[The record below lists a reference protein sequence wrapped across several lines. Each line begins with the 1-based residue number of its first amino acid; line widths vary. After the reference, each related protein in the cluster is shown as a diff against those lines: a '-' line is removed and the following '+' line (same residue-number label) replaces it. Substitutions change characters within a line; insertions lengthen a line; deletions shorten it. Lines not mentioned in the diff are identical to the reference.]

1 MGQPQKSG
9 NRTGYIRLL
18 KDNKPFRNL
27 WYGQVISELGDWL
40 NSLAI
45 YALILKMGGS
55 GTAMAGAMVAKLV
68 PIFFVSPIA
77 GVMIDRFPRKS
88 VMIVSDIL
96 RFVVVLGFLLVGG
109 QEDLWLLYSL
119 IVIEI
124 SLAGFFEPARSA
136 IIPSI
141 VATKDLVTANALS
154 GSTWSV
160 MLAFGAALGG
170 VVVSLLGIQA
180 AFILDAVTFLFSAWF
195 IARIP
200 AAADTV
206 RKPGEHEASGW
217 ENFVEGARYI
227 LVRPVI
233 LALTLLK
240 SGLAISGGAMTLIPL
255 FANRLFSSASAISMS
270 IGILYSAR
278 GIGAAVGPIL
288 VKHLFGDSS
297 RMLRISIFVCFLLS
311 AASYILLA
319 RSNSLFSA
327 CTGIGMAT
335 LFGSVIWVFS
345 SSLIHLE
352 AEQKFLGRI
361 FSTEMGLLTLV
372 MGLSNWGVGYAVDHL
387 SLSLSAVTL
396 WMAGLLTIPGLL
408 WGGFIGIG
416 SGRLKQGTCST
427 TECPVD
433 ASGFN
438 PLPIK
443 PRSKQETASDRKT
456 ESA

>member
-1 MGQPQKSG
+1 MY
-9 NRTGYIRLL
+9 TL
-18 KDNKPFRNL
+18 
-27 WYGQVISELGDWL
+27 
-40 NSLAI
+40 
-45 YALILKMGGS
+45 
-55 GTAMAGAMVAKLV
+55 
-68 PIFFVSPIA
+68 
-77 GVMIDRFPRKS
+77 
-88 VMIVSDIL
+88 
-96 RFVVVLGFLLVGG
+96 VVV
-109 QEDLWLLYSL
+109 
-119 IVIEI
+119 EI

-180 AFILDAVTFLFSAWF
+180 AFVLDAVTFLFSAWF

-200 AAADTV
+200 QAADAAHT
-206 RKPGEHEASGW
+206 PGERVASGW
-217 ENFVEGARYI
+217 ENLIEGARYL

-233 LALTLLK
+233 LSLTLLK
-240 SGLAISGGAMTLIPL
+240 SGLAVSGGAMTLIPL
-255 FANRLFSSASAISMS
+255 FANRLFSTSSAISMS
-270 IGILYSAR
+270 IGIMYSSR

-288 VKHLFGDSS
+288 VKHLFGESS
-297 RMLRISIFVCFLLS
+297 RALRLSIFACFLLS
-311 AASYILLA
+311 AASYVLFA
-319 RSNSLFSA
+319 QSESLFGA
-327 CTGIGMAT
+327 CLGIGLAT

-352 AEQKFLGRI
+352 ADEKFLGRI

-372 MGLSNWGVGYAVDHL
+372 MGVSNWGVGYAVDHL
-387 SLSLSAVTL
+387 SLSLQTVTL
-396 WMAGLLTIPGLL
+396 WIAGLLAIPGLL

-416 SGRLKQGTCST
+416 RERLKQGPCYT

-438 PLPIK
+438 PLPVK
-443 PRSKQETASDRKT
+443 PRVQQETVSKG
-456 ESA
+456 ESTSQ